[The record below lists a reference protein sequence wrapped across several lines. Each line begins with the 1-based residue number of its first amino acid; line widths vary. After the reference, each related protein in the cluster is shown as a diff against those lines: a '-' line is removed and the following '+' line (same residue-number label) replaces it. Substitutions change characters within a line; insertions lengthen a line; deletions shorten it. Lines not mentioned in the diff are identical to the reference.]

1 MQIVIIFKKRDA
13 SADLSAFELADEIVE
28 AKNSLVILG
37 RRVFRISS
45 ELSSLDENQRAL
57 VRQLSA
63 DHELFE
69 DPQIIYARMD
79 QFYKA
84 SAGYVELLK
93 DLKFHLLELLSQR
106 YETAAEDL
114 PL

>member
-1 MQIVIIFKKRDA
+1 MQIVIICKKRDA

-69 DPQIIYARMD
+69 DP
-79 QFYKA
+79 
-84 SAGYVELLK
+84 
-93 DLKFHLLELLSQR
+93 
-106 YETAAEDL
+106 
-114 PL
+114 

>member
-1 MQIVIIFKKRDA
+1 MQIVIICKKRDA

-69 DPQIIYARMD
+69 DPQTIYARMD

-93 DLKFHLLELLSQR
+93 DLKFHLLELLSQH
-106 YETAAEDL
+106 YQTSAEDL